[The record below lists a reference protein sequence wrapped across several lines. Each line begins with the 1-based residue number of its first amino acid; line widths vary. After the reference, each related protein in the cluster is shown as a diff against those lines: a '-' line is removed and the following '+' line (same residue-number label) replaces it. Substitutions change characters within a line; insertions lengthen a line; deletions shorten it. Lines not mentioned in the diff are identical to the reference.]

1 MHTFQGT
8 SYKHLVAVQ
17 AHILRSL
24 PHDVCAWSSRDVC
37 TKSTTSIYIYIY
49 IYIYCGSNGIK
60 KTVKLT

>member
-8 SYKHLVAVQ
+8 SYKHLMAVQ

-24 PHDVCAWSSRDVC
+24 PHDVCAWLPRDVC
-37 TKSTTSIYIYIY
+37 TKSTTSIY